1 MKKIRLSVL
10 AIILS
15 VFLLVPSV
23 AFAQSPP
30 GIDVDIDIG
39 TPGDADV
46 DIDISAGG
54 DVDVTVDGVDFK
66 ATAGLAQSAW
76 DSANAPTNHLWDF
89 GYYWELSGI
98 GPRVEGQ
105 ISELQQMAGIMLNAN
120 AKLITATDQ
129 TAIGQ
134 RELEARYAALC
145 EETDALRAV
154 SATMSARDDVIW
166 NQLMYGAEAHLAIL
180 NDVVDGQVAII
191 ADTQGQIEVLKQ
203 ETANQR
209 ECPDAQQYG
218 RSLRY
223 SRGVCTSVCGG
234 TGRQESQGV
243 NREVHLSFIEWLI
256 VAALIIIIATMVW
269 PWM

>member
-1 MKKIRLSVL
+1 M
-10 AIILS
+10 
-15 VFLLVPSV
+15 
-23 AFAQSPP
+23 
-30 GIDVDIDIG
+30 
-39 TPGDADV
+39 
-46 DIDISAGG
+46 
-54 DVDVTVDGVDFK
+54 
-66 ATAGLAQSAW
+66 
-76 DSANAPTNHLWDF
+76 WDF

-154 SATMSARDDVIW
+154 SASMS
-166 NQLMYGAEAHLAIL
+166 AIL

-209 ECPDAQQYG
+209 EYNEA
-218 RSLRY
+218 LRFWAY
-223 SRGVCTSVCGG
+223 NEFARMHNNMVVAFVTAGVFALLFV
-234 TGRQESQGV
+234 
-243 NREVHLSFIEWLI
+243 
-256 VAALIIIIATMVW
+256 VALVARRRRA
-269 PWM
+269 